1 MFKNLSTGAIGIS
14 VSLTEGIELAK
25 NTGFEGIDIG
35 IGGIADL
42 AEKESIDYVKS
53 LFEDAGIKPGGWGLP
68 VNWRGEKSK
77 FKEDLEKLPRLAKVG
92 KEIGCTRVQTWVLSF
107 SDERPFEENFEWH
120 KARFHA
126 VAEILKDYD
135 CRLGLEFLG
144 PKTIRQGHKY
154 EFIYTMEGMLELCDA
169 IGTGNVGLLLDCWHW
184 YTSGGTLEDM
194 EKLTADQVVYV
205 HVNDAPKGIPID
217 EQIDSVRRLPGE
229 TGVIDLVGFL
239 KILDKI
245 GYDGPITPE
254 PFSERVNKIDDPEKA
269 ARVTIE
275 ALNKAWREAGL
286 RIDDL

>member
-1 MFKNLSTGAIGIS
+1 MFKNLSPGAIGIS

-25 NTGFEGIDIG
+25 KTGFEGIDIG

-42 AEKESIDYVKS
+42 VEKESVDYVKS

-68 VNWRGEKSK
+68 VNWRAEESK
-77 FKEDLEKLPRLAKVG
+77 FKEDMEKLPRLAEVG
-92 KEIGCTRVQTWVLSF
+92 KEIGCTRVPTWVSSF
-107 SDERPFEENFEWH
+107 SDKRPFEENFEWH
-120 KARFHA
+120 KNRFRS
-126 VAEILKDYD
+126 VAEVLKDHD

-154 EFIYTMEGMLELCDA
+154 EFIHTIEGMLRLCDA

-184 YTSGGTLEDM
+184 YTSGGTIEDM
-194 EKLTADQVVYV
+194 ERSLTSADQVVYV
-205 HVNDAPKGIPID
+205 HVNDAPKGVPID
-217 EQIDSVRRLPGE
+217 EQVDNVRRLPGE

-245 GYDGPITPE
+245 GYDGPVTPE
-254 PFSERVNKIDDPEKA
+254 PFSERVNKMDDPEEA

-275 ALNKAWREAGL
+275 GLNKAWREAG
-286 RIDDL
+286 